1 MVNDKTNRKGK
12 NMTINEILTEA
23 INNPE
28 NFNENGFLNWSFV
41 DTDLWMHPES
51 VNFTDEE
58 LIEGLANF
66 SNRTLSLE
74 KEIK

>member
-66 SNRTLSLE
+66 SDRTLSLE

>member
-1 MVNDKTNRKGK
+1 
-12 NMTINEILTEA
+12 MTINEILTEA

-41 DTDLWMHPES
+41 DTDLWMHPEA

-58 LIEGLANF
+58 LTEGLANF
-66 SNRTLSLE
+66 SNRVLSE
-74 KEIK
+74 EG

>member
-1 MVNDKTNRKGK
+1 
-12 NMTINEILTEA
+12 MTINEIITEA

-41 DTDLWMHPES
+41 DSDLWLHPEA

-58 LIEGLANF
+58 LTDGLANF
-66 SNRTLSLE
+66 SNRALSE
-74 KEIK
+74 EG

>member
-1 MVNDKTNRKGK
+1 
-12 NMTINEILTEA
+12 MTINEIITEA

-41 DTDLWMHPES
+41 DSDLWLHPEA

-58 LIEGLANF
+58 LTEGLANF
-66 SNRTLSLE
+66 SNRALS
-74 KEIK
+74 

>member
-1 MVNDKTNRKGK
+1 
-12 NMTINEILTEA
+12 MTINEILTKA

>member
-1 MVNDKTNRKGK
+1 
-12 NMTINEILTEA
+12 MTINEIITEA

-41 DTDLWMHPES
+41 DADLWLHPES

-58 LIEGLANF
+58 LTEGLANF
-66 SNRTLSLE
+66 SNRALSE
-74 KEIK
+74 EG